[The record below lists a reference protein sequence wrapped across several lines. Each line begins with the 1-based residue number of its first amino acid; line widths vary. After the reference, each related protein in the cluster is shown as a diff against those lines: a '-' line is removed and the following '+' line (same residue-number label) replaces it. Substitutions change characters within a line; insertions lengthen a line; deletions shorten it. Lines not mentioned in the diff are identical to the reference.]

1 MNRELKAVD
10 VLECIP
16 NNKLFAITIDDVF
29 TEEECKEWIDLTEK
43 TGYEPALVNIGYGQ
57 QQLMTDIR
65 NNDRCIIDSVE
76 MADKIYQRVKKFIP
90 HTFNQK
96 WEVVSLNER
105 LRFLRYY
112 VGQEFKKHQDGNYKR
127 NNGETSFITLQL
139 YLNNVEEGGSTK
151 FFLKSGQNEIEII
164 PKPGKVLLFQH
175 NIWHQG
181 SPVTKGVKYVIRT
194 DVMYD

>member
-1 MNRELKAVD
+1 MDRELRAVD
-10 VLECIP
+10 ILKGIP
-16 NNKLFAITIDDVF
+16 DNKLFAVTIDDVF
-29 TEEECKEWIDLTEK
+29 TEEECQEWIALTEK
-43 TGYEPALVNIGYGQ
+43 TGYVPALVNIGYGQ
-57 QQLMTDIR
+57 EQLMTDVR

-76 MADKIYQRVKKFIP
+76 MADRIYQRVKKFIP
-90 HTFNQK
+90 LNFNK
-96 WEVVSLNER
+96 NWEVVSLNER

-127 NNGETSFITLQL
+127 DNGETSFITLQL
-139 YLNNVEEGGSTK
+139 YLNNVEEGGSTR
-151 FFLKSGQNEIEII
+151 FFLKSGEKIDII

-181 SPVTKGVKYVIRT
+181 SAVTKGVKYVVRT